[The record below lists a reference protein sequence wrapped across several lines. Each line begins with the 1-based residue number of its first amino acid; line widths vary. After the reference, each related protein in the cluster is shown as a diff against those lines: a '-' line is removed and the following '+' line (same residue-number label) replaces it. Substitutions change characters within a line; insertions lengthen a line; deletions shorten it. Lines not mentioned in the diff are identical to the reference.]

1 MNKPVREGFV
11 AETPTEPPADVRSA
25 TIEPAV
31 LDAEAPA
38 EPAPFVETWPVK
50 VKLLHKPIRDNK
62 GVELKELSFRQPT
75 GADINRY
82 GMPIRIDA
90 SGEPLMDER
99 KMTLIMTALTGVMT
113 PFLETMDPRD
123 WASCAYR
130 LRHFFMP
137 DPAAW

>member
-11 AETPTEPPADVRSA
+11 AVEGPGDVPPGVAEAVASTAALDEPPE
-25 TIEPAV
+25 EPRYV
-31 LDAEAPA
+31 D
-38 EPAPFVETWPVK
+38 TWPIK

-62 GVELKELSFRQPT
+62 GAEIKELSFRQPT

-82 GMPIRIDA
+82 GMPVRIDVA
-90 SGEPLMDER
+90 GDVQMDER
-99 KMTLIMTALTGVMT
+99 KMTLMMTALTGVMT
-113 PFLETMDPRD
+113 PFLEAMDPRD

-130 LRHFFMP
+130 LRHFFLP